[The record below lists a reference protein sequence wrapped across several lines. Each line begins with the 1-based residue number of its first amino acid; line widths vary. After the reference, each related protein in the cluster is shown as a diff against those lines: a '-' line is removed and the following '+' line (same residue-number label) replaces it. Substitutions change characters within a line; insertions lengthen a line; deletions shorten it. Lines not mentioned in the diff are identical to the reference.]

1 MNLCPCPSGSIT
13 LSHLRGGFIGEVK
26 QNSVAQTDSQGFA
39 QPQDFPCE
47 GLRHE
52 GLQLCRNWLNN
63 FVDPFWHGFT
73 AKHAQGI
80 SYLLAEKETKRLATS
95 APPSACPKLGPAVP
109 VDTNHLAPSP
119 ASLAAPPRLST
130 HPSRTLHSPG
140 DLGTI
145 GSTSSPTQLSP
156 PPPPVPRRVPPPPH
170 THSMTRATAARRKA
184 GSKCL
189 STGSHRSSAG
199 LSRLTLHSSGAVPGP
214 PAAAVPHSTTTSSSS
229 SSPRSREPHAAARL
243 MLPEAAAAAPAVPA
257 APRPQGPAQGE
268 GPRHG
273 GGGAQRPDRL
283 RQKAPGCGLAS
294 PAPSFSAGNEW
305 VKERLVPVSCFP

>member
-1 MNLCPCPSGSIT
+1 MNLCPRLSGSIT

-95 APPSACPKLGPAVP
+95 APPSACPRLGPAVP
-109 VDTNHLAPSP
+109 GDTDRLAPVP
-119 ASLAAPPRLST
+119 ASLAAPHRLST

-140 DLGTI
+140 DLGAI
-145 GSTSSPTQLSP
+145 RSPSSPTQLSP
-156 PPPPVPRRVPPPPH
+156 PPLPVPRRVPPPPH

-214 PAAAVPHSTTTSSSS
+214 PAAAVPHSTTTTTTTTTSS
-229 SSPRSREPHAAARL
+229 SREPHAAARP
-243 MLPEAAAAAPAVPA
+243 MLPEAAAAAPVVPA
-257 APRPQGPAQGE
+257 APRPRGAAQGE

-273 GGGAQRPDRL
+273 GQIASGRRRP
-283 RQKAPGCGLAS
+283 AAAS
-294 PAPSFSAGNEW
+294 PLPPRASPQATNG
-305 VKERLVPVSCFP
+305 